1 MKFFTEV
8 GKLIEN
14 GFDEGKTVEEMYDIF
29 NRELLKKERIRKG
42 EDKYKPEKS
51 VKRKT
56 KKNKLVCRP
65 VMLISDSSNDEL

>member
-8 GKLIEN
+8 GKLIEH

-42 EDKYKPEKS
+42 EDKDKPEKS